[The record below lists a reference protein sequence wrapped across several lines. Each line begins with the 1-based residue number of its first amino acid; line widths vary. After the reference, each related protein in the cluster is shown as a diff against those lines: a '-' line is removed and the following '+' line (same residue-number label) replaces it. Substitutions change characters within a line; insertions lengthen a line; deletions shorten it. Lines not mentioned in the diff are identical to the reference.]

1 VCCRTVVRPL
11 NPELVRATLTIG
23 QFKPVYF
30 APDRPDLATRWE
42 REVPEEGATVTA
54 HVVNDGIELSISP
67 AISHYDH
74 HMGKRLA
81 AGIYFEIAAR
91 YADKVNGTVVQRATV
106 EGCTSGQNTKE
117 LLLASYPTMPL
128 SFDRVCNGFQ
138 ASILG
143 EEYVHDH
150 AA

>member
-1 VCCRTVVRPL
+1 MCCRTVVRPL

-23 QFKPVYF
+23 QFRPVYF

-42 REVPEEGATVTA
+42 RDVPEEAATVTV

-91 YADKVNGTVVQRATV
+91 YAEKVGGTVVQRATV
-106 EGCTSGQNTKE
+106 EGCTSGQGSKE
-117 LLLASYPTMPL
+117 LLLASYPAMPL
-128 SFDRVCNGFQ
+128 SFERICDGFQ
-138 ASILG
+138 VAILG
-143 EEYVHDH
+143 EEYAHRH

>member
-1 VCCRTVVRPL
+1 MCCRTVVRPL

-23 QFKPVYF
+23 QFRPVYF
-30 APDRPDLATRWE
+30 APDRPDLASRWE
-42 REVPEEGATVTA
+42 RDVPEEAATVTV

-74 HMGKRLA
+74 HLGKRLA

-91 YADKVNGTVVQRATV
+91 YAEKVGGTVVQRATV
-106 EGCTSGQNTKE
+106 EGCTSGQGSKE
-117 LLLASYPTMPL
+117 LLLASYPAMPL
-128 SFDRVCNGFQ
+128 SFEHICDGFQ
-138 ASILG
+138 VAILG
-143 EEYVHDH
+143 EESAHRH

>member
-1 VCCRTVVRPL
+1 VCCRTVIRPL
-11 NPELVRATLTIG
+11 DPELARATLTIG
-23 QFKPVYF
+23 QFQPVYY

-42 REVPEEGATVTA
+42 RHVPEEDATVTA

-91 YADKVNGTVVQRATV
+91 YAEKVGGTVVQRATV
-106 EGCTSGQNTKE
+106 EGCTSGQGSKE
-117 LLLASYPTMPL
+117 LLLAAYPAMPL
-128 SFDRVCNGFQ
+128 NFERVCNGFQ

-143 EEYVHDH
+143 EEHVHRE

>member
-11 NPELVRATLTIG
+11 NPELVKATLTIG

-42 REVPEEGATVTA
+42 RDVPEEGATVTV

-67 AISHYDH
+67 AISEFHH

-91 YADKVNGTVVQRATV
+91 YAEKAGGTVVQRATV
-106 EGCTSGQNTKE
+106 EGCTSGLGSKE
-117 LLLASYPTMPL
+117 LLLATYPSMPL
-128 SFDRVCNGFQ
+128 SFERICAGFQ
-138 ASILG
+138 VTILG
-143 EEYVHDH
+143 EEYPR

>member
-1 VCCRTVVRPL
+1 MCCRTVIRPL
-11 NPELVRATLTIG
+11 NPELARATLTIG
-23 QFKPVYF
+23 QFQPVYYS
-30 APDRPDLATRWE
+30 PDRPDLATRWE
-42 REVPEEGATVTA
+42 RQVPEEGATVTA

-67 AISHYDH
+67 AISHYEH

-91 YADKVNGTVVQRATV
+91 YAEKVGGTVVQRATV
-106 EGCTSGQNTKE
+106 EGCTSGQGSKE
-117 LLLASYPTMPL
+117 LLLAAYPTMPL
-128 SFDRVCNGFQ
+128 NFERVCNGFQ

-143 EEYVHDH
+143 EEHVHRE

>member
-42 REVPEEGATVTA
+42 RDVPEEGATVTA
-54 HVVNDGIELSISP
+54 HVVSDGIELSISP
-67 AISHYDH
+67 AISHYEH
-74 HMGKRLA
+74 HLGKRIA

-91 YADKVNGTVVQRATV
+91 YAEKVGGTVIQRATV
-106 EGCTSGQNTKE
+106 EGCTSGQGSKE
-117 LLLASYPTMPL
+117 LLLASYPAMPL
-128 SFDRVCNGFQ
+128 SFERICSGFQ
-138 ASILG
+138 VTILG
-143 EEYVHDH
+143 EEYPR

>member
-11 NPELVRATLTIG
+11 NPELVTATLTIG

-30 APDRPDLATRWE
+30 SPERPDLATRWE
-42 REVPEEGATVTA
+42 RAVPEEGATVSV

-67 AISHYDH
+67 AISHYEH

-91 YADKVNGTVVQRATV
+91 YAEKVNGTVIQRATV
-106 EGCTSGQNTKE
+106 EGCTSGQTSKE
-117 LLLASYPTMPL
+117 LLLATYPTMPL
-128 SFDRVCNGFQ
+128 SFDRICDGFQ
-138 ASILG
+138 VTILG
-143 EEYVHDH
+143 EENVHRH
-150 AA
+150 VA